1 MIAYKYEE
9 RLSKLVQQFKTEIL
23 NISAAREE
31 EQQGIKFLPT
41 ATIMHELN
49 RTSRIYFHQP
59 TLATS

>member
-23 NISAAREE
+23 NTSAAREE

-41 ATIMHELN
+41 ATIMDKLN
-49 RTSRIYFHQP
+49 GTSHIYFHQP

>member
-49 RTSRIYFHQP
+49 RISHICFHQP